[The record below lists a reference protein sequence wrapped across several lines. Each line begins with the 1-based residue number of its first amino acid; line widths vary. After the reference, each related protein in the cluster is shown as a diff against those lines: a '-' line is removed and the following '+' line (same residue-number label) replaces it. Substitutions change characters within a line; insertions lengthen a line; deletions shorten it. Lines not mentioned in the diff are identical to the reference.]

1 MWLLTDSSLF
11 RKNMQ
16 QNIMKHN
23 FKDIHAPGNIQCS
36 SLPTKTT
43 QVVITTQTLPEILYI
58 TPPFFFFKN
67 STMDNTILHIS

>member
-43 QVVITTQTLPEILYI
+43 QVVITTQALPEIL
-58 TPPFFFFKN
+58 
-67 STMDNTILHIS
+67 